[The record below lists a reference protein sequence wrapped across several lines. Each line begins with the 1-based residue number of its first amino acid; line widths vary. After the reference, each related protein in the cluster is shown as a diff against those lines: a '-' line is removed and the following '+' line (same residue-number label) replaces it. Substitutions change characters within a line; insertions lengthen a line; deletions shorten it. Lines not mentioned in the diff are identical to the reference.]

1 MPETTSVRESPTPS
15 IVEQQSTHLLDI
27 VEEQAEEIPAFLTLR
42 YPSTLG
48 R

>member
-1 MPETTSVRESPTPS
+1 MPEPISVRESPTQS
-15 IVEQQSTHLLDI
+15 ILEQQSAHLLDTI
-27 VEEQAEEIPAFLTLR
+27 EEQAEVIPAFVTLR